1 MDKFVNE
8 IQYPASMN
16 ATYIRSIIK
25 QLSAFASPDARFN
38 VEDLERIE
46 ELIDYNN
53 LDIDGVSLRLTP
65 TCEEILLK
73 CQWLGTT
80 VNCSSVFTIEI
91 TRVGY
96 CCTFNGRSLKRELKD
111 KRMHDVQTNKEA
123 YYVKDVGFTHSL
135 KVAVHQRHDLSD
147 IDLVYKWLALRPG
160 QNYVDI
166 TVNGTPISPGLET
179 WFSYSTRTM
188 QASEEILTLR
198 SDLRGCSLTDQPLKY
213 FPTYHKT
220 YCLMECEMERT
231 LKNCHCLKLAHPRL
245 PGIPVCRARNLICSR
260 DATVSYAIDEC
271 DCRATCNVEQEIS
284 KISSFELNQHSP
296 TLDSFYDG
304 LDLERVSVVRVFLP
318 NHVERVYQRKSY
330 FTTFNLFSQLGGVFN
345 LFFGCSML
353 SLLELALLAWRAVR
367 SYR

>member
-1 MDKFVNE
+1 MDQFVNE
-8 IQYPASMN
+8 IQYPPSVN
-16 ATYIRSIIK
+16 ATYIRSVIK
-25 QLSAFASPDARFN
+25 QLSAFASPDALFN
-38 VEDLERIE
+38 VEDLERIQ
-46 ELIDYNN
+46 ELLDYNN
-53 LDIDGVSLRLTP
+53 LNIEVASLRLTP

-73 CQWLGTT
+73 
-80 VNCSSVFTIEI
+80 EHREK
-91 TRVGY
+91 RVPEEQL
-96 CCTFNGRSLKRELKD
+96 SKRG
-111 KRMHDVQTNKEA
+111 
-123 YYVKDVGFTHSL
+123 YYVDEVGFTHSL
-135 KVAVHQRHDLSD
+135 IVAVHQRDDLSD

-160 QNYVDI
+160 QNYVDT

-179 WFSYSTRTM
+179 WFSYKTRTVA
-188 QASEEILTLR
+188 ASEEILTLR
-198 SDLRGCSLTDQPLKY
+198 SDLRGCSLNNEPLKY
-213 FPTYHKT
+213 FPTYDKT

-271 DCRATCNVEQEIS
+271 DCLATCSVEQEIS

-296 TLDSFYDG
+296 TYDSFYDG

-345 LFFGCSML
+345 SFFGCSIL
-353 SLLELALLAWRAVR
+353 SLLELTLLAWRAIR